1 MGDLPL
7 PALARPGGLRSAQN
21 AVEHPPLT
29 SSLEPSDASAVLDVL
44 RQAVE
49 DNSLAKGTVF
59 TAIANTARVMS
70 GADGTAMASRQ
81 DGAIVC
87 QARSGEMAPPLGAPL
102 NSETGISGECIRTAA
117 TLVCDDAWSD
127 DRVDFEVC
135 YNLGIRSIA
144 VVPLRGPTGVFGILE
159 AFSSRASA
167 FEKDKIDSL
176 LALAEIAELAYE
188 RETAPPVQSP
198 AVKRSLKF
206 VPASVNY
213 KAAIKNVLETS
224 KRHWYV
230 GPALVALLLIGIIIR
245 MSWRQTG
252 AEIAASTTAS
262 HSQPSPTAPAPE
274 AATLP
279 SSKPDSAVSVKRV
292 ERGQSKSPLKNA
304 ADLERD
310 TDNAQPASSINLL
323 PSRSESKSADVP
335 NNSTGAAD
343 SDSPPTVEFSS
354 SQTPSQLT
362 QLGVS
367 SEALPQFGA
376 AVSQGFVAPVLIQ
389 KVTPSYPQQ
398 ARGQR
403 VSGTVVLDATISPD
417 GSVRKAT
424 VVSGFPI
431 LAASALSAVR
441 EWRYKP
447 AMLNGKKVETQ
458 ERVTVV
464 FNLP

>member
-7 PALARPGGLRSAQN
+7 PALARPNALRSAQN
-21 AVEHPPLT
+21 TVEDPPLT

-49 DNSLAKGTVF
+49 DNSLARGSIF
-59 TAIANTARVMS
+59 NAIADAARVMS
-70 GADGTAMASRQ
+70 GADGTALASRQ

-135 YNLGIRSIA
+135 YSLGIRSIA

-159 AFSSRASA
+159 AFSSHASA
-167 FEKDKIDSL
+167 FEKDKIQSL
-176 LALAEIAELAYE
+176 LALADIAELAYE
-188 RETAPPVQSP
+188 RATAPPTQP
-198 AVKRSLKF
+198 LAVKQALKF
-206 VPASVNY
+206 APGTVDY
-213 KAAIKNVLETS
+213 KLAIKNALETS

-230 GPALVALLLIGIIIR
+230 GPALVALLLIGIVVR
-245 MSWRQTG
+245 LSWRQTG
-252 AEIAASTTAS
+252 AEIAANTTAS
-262 HSQPSPTAPAPE
+262 HSQPSPATPAPE
-274 AATLP
+274 TPALP
-279 SSKPDSAVSVKRV
+279 TAKPNSAVSVKRV
-292 ERGQSKSPLKNA
+292 ERGQSNTPLKNA
-304 ADLERD
+304 ADLEHD
-310 TDNAQPASSINLL
+310 SDSAKPAHSIKLL
-323 PSRSESKSADVP
+323 PSRSEGKPAEVP
-335 NNSTGAAD
+335 SNSTGSAD
-343 SDSPPTVEFSS
+343 GDSPPTVEFSS

-367 SEALPQFGA
+367 SETLPQFGA
-376 AVSQGFVAPVLIQ
+376 AVSQGFAAPVLIQ
-389 KVTPSYPQQ
+389 KVTPTYPQQ

-403 VSGTVVLDATISPD
+403 VSGTVVLDATISPN

-424 VVSGFPI
+424 VVSGLPI
-431 LAASALSAVR
+431 LAAAAVSAVR

-447 AMLNGKKVETQ
+447 AMLNGKQVETQ